1 MKSQDQIVIQNKALS
16 LSLVLE
22 IVKEKI
28 FEHQQGK
35 EEIDQSLVD
44 ALYWIE
50 RGLNTDGDYSI
61 RVYPDPQN

>member
-1 MKSQDQIVIQNKALS
+1 MKSQDQIVVRSEALN
-16 LSLVLE
+16 LRLVLE

-28 FEHQQGK
+28 FEYQQGK

-50 RGLNTDGDYSI
+50 RGLDRDGDYSI
-61 RVYPDPQN
+61 KVYPDPQN

>member
-1 MKSQDQIVIQNKALS
+1 MKFHDQIVVRSKALS
-16 LSLVLE
+16 QSLVLE

-28 FEHQQGK
+28 FEYQQGK

-61 RVYPDPQN
+61 KVYPDPQN

>member
-1 MKSQDQIVIQNKALS
+1 MKSHDQIVIQNKALS

-61 RVYPDPQN
+61 KVYPDPQN

>member
-1 MKSQDQIVIQNKALS
+1 MKSQGQIVVRSKALS

-28 FEHQQGK
+28 FEYQQGK

-61 RVYPDPQN
+61 KVYPDPQN

>member
-1 MKSQDQIVIQNKALS
+1 MKSHDQIVIQNKALS

-28 FEHQQGK
+28 FEYQQGK

>member
-1 MKSQDQIVIQNKALS
+1 MKSQDQIVVRSKALS

-61 RVYPDPQN
+61 KVYPDPQN

>member
-1 MKSQDQIVIQNKALS
+1 MKSHDQIVIQNKALS

>member
-1 MKSQDQIVIQNKALS
+1 MKSQDQIVMQNKALS

>member
-1 MKSQDQIVIQNKALS
+1 MKSQDQIVVRSKALS

-28 FEHQQGK
+28 FEYQQGK

-61 RVYPDPQN
+61 KVYPDPQN

>member
-1 MKSQDQIVIQNKALS
+1 MKSQDQIVVRSKALS
-16 LSLVLE
+16 QSLVLE

-28 FEHQQGK
+28 FEYQQGK
-35 EEIDQSLVD
+35 EAIDQSLVD

-61 RVYPDPQN
+61 KVYPDPQN

>member
-1 MKSQDQIVIQNKALS
+1 MKSQDHIVIQNKALS

-61 RVYPDPQN
+61 KVYPDPQN

>member
-1 MKSQDQIVIQNKALS
+1 MESQDQIVVRSKALS

-28 FEHQQGK
+28 FEYQQGK

-61 RVYPDPQN
+61 KVYPDPQN

>member
-1 MKSQDQIVIQNKALS
+1 MKSHDQIVIQNKALS

-28 FEHQQGK
+28 FEYQQGK

-61 RVYPDPQN
+61 KVYPDPQN

>member
-1 MKSQDQIVIQNKALS
+1 MKFQDQVVVRSKALS
-16 LSLVLE
+16 QSLVLE

-28 FEHQQGK
+28 FEYQQGK

-61 RVYPDPQN
+61 KVYPDPQN